1 MSISSGDILDTVP
14 VHVFDFV
21 ASTAALNAKAGK
33 KQAKKRKAA
42 TASLSSASEA
52 QNAESSQ
59 TSAYYLQLA
68 VDNLMLA
75 LAKETEQSIQTKIQF
90 VLAKTQHILLNTAES
105 TDSDSEDHSHSQL
118 NDIQNLKSDMNAR
131 FNQICGLISD
141 LKSALAPAVSAAEN
155 PATIPAVADLTQN
168 SALNSIPAVEKLTYV
183 QALRNQGLEESTSTE
198 NSQHS

>member
-75 LAKETEQSIQTKIQF
+75 LAKETEQPIQTKIQF
-90 VLAKTQHILLNTAES
+90 VLAKTQHILLNTAD
-105 TDSDSEDHSHSQL
+105 TDSEDHVQSS
-118 NDIQNLKSDMNAR
+118 DIQNLKSDMNAR
-131 FNQICGLISD
+131 FNQI
-141 LKSALAPAVSAAEN
+141 
-155 PATIPAVADLTQN
+155 
-168 SALNSIPAVEKLTYV
+168 
-183 QALRNQGLEESTSTE
+183 
-198 NSQHS
+198 